1 MAWKPEVRVA
11 NDERW
16 YDNAV
21 RCETEAEALAYARD
35 LEARWTSVREIRATE
50 CNDPVNGKW
59 VDGKWKWNEDV
70 R

>member
-21 RCETEAEALAYARD
+21 RCETEAEALAYGRD
-35 LEARWTSVREIRATE
+35 LEMRWTSAKEIRATQ
-50 CNDPVNGKW
+50 CDDPVNGKW